1 MGVLTVA
8 ECTQQDRTHPHP
20 RMSEDGGV
28 NVPSD
33 LRPAAPVPGLT
44 GDVTL
49 EIELLERQLARMRGM
64 LGGYS
69 AMFFVHM
76 RIWGIVS
83 IALIAAARVE
93 PLSPVIIV
101 VPFLVPFVF
110 LEASY
115 LFFYSAFAR
124 RHAAYLEG
132 AIGARLGRPVLYAH
146 TIEAAYFYDPAAP
159 KISALSLARPLGH
172 MSAMTVGYS
181 VAAVLLW
188 SVGMLGARELLGD
201 GRDGL
206 LVLGLAV
213 LWTAAV
219 TLYLL
224 WTWLSRHDERR
235 LEAAL
240 QAAYPEVD
248 PAP

>member
-1 MGVLTVA
+1 
-8 ECTQQDRTHPHP
+8 
-20 RMSEDGGV
+20 MSEDETV

-33 LRPAAPVPGLT
+33 LRPASSMPGPA
-44 GDVTL
+44 GDAAL
-49 EIELLERQLARMRGM
+49 EIELLGRQLERMRGM
-64 LGGYS
+64 LGDYS
-69 AMFFVHM
+69 AMFFAHM
-76 RIWGIVS
+76 RIWGIVT
-83 IALIAAARVE
+83 IALVAAARVE
-93 PLSPVIIV
+93 PLSPVIAV

-115 LFFYSAFAR
+115 LFFYTAFAR
-124 RHAAYLEG
+124 RHAAYLEA
-132 AIGARLGRPVLYAH
+132 AIGVRMGRPVLHAH

-188 SVGMLGARELLGD
+188 GVGMLGARELLGD
-201 GRDGL
+201 SRDGL
-206 LVLGLAV
+206 IVLGLAV

-224 WTWLSRHDERR
+224 WTWRSRQDERR
-235 LEAAL
+235 LEDAL
-240 QAAYPEVD
+240 RAAYPEVD